1 MTSLYA
7 SAVWIRSEVKKT
19 MQPMNNNTARR
30 KEMQLLLDQVNYM
43 VEQMEEMDR
52 QRSRIVNEMEVGV
65 YMMKYAL

>member
-1 MTSLYA
+1 
-7 SAVWIRSEVKKT
+7 